1 MKQLKEIKRREHDL
15 GEMTRSRDK
24 EVHPVAEDLSIKCRI
39 FCIKVLTTF
48 LKAGVPLN
56 RLDVFRPLL
65 EESGIRLTNRTNMAQ
80 LIPVIQEEGKKRKK
94 GEITGQELSLTFDGT
109 TRSGEALA
117 INLDSSKNGR
127 LNSGWLD

>member
-1 MKQLKEIKRREHDL
+1 MKQLKEIKRQEHDL
-15 GEMTRSRDK
+15 AEMARSRDK
-24 EVHPVAEDLSIKCRI
+24 EVHPVGEDLSMKCRI
-39 FCIKVLTTF
+39 FRIKILTSF

-56 RLDVFRPLL
+56 RLDIFRPLL

-80 LIPVIQEEGKKRKK
+80 LIPVIQEEGKK

>member
-15 GEMTRSRDK
+15 AEMTRSRDK
-24 EVHPVAEDLSIKCRI
+24 EVHPVGEDLSMKCRI
-39 FCIKVLTTF
+39 FRIKVLTTF

-65 EESGIRLTNRTNMAQ
+65 EESGIRLTNRTMTQ

-117 INLDSSKNGR
+117 INLDSSKNER